1 MHKYHAVRMIGFCLL
16 INVVKKFSVF
26 YMTENFYTL
35 SLALPFALLLAITFL
50 PFFVAILALK
60 PCVLFLAILLG

>member
-1 MHKYHAVRMIGFCLL
+1 MPKRY
-16 INVVKKFSVF
+16 
-26 YMTENFYTL
+26 YTA

-60 PCVLFLAILLG
+60 PCVFFLDTLLG